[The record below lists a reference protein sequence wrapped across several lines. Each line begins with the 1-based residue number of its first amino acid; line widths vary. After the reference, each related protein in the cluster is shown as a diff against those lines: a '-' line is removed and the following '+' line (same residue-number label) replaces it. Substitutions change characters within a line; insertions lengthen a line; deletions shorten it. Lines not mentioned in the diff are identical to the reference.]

1 MHEIIELHCDK
12 DVVEGRKRSL
22 QLVAP
27 LLLLLLWRFC
37 SSSSPFCG
45 FPSPLALRYSL
56 APLQTDPRFLGL
68 LKAAA
73 AEEEEEEEPPV
84 PFI

>member
-1 MHEIIELHCDK
+1 MREIIELHCDE

-27 LLLLLLWRFC
+27 LLLLLLWWRFC

-73 AEEEEEEEPPV
+73 EEEEPPV
-84 PFI
+84 PCI